1 MDTDVRGV
9 IQYGEMCIKYAMQ
22 RRKERKNEGAHW
34 EDGCAAGKTLLVPLE
49 RSGRVASLEVRAT
62 SSRQRRPCLIDSSSH
77 PWCIGMHPQPV
88 DCRDPHQ
95 KMCVHH

>member
-49 RSGRVASLEVRAT
+49 MSGRVAR
-62 SSRQRRPCLIDSSSH
+62 SSRHFFATASSLL
-77 PWCIGMHPQPV
+77 
-88 DCRDPHQ
+88 DR
-95 KMCVHH
+95 